1 MSVWLFALAAI
12 LIVLGGIYFNFT
24 PLDAAP
30 SRCPNC
36 RGKTRY
42 HDPFLMCDACEMLVG
57 GVSRQYGV
65 TFDWR
70 GARVNVNSRAGPGPD
85 QCPAPETTDIL
96 SKTCATNGAG
106 AN

>member
-57 GVSRQYGV
+57 VSIEAIWRDLRLARRPRQ
-65 TFDWR
+65 R
-70 GARVNVNSRAGPGPD
+70 
-85 QCPAPETTDIL
+85 
-96 SKTCATNGAG
+96 
-106 AN
+106 